1 MQRCGPARAPRSRIA
16 AGRFNALEQERCR
29 RCRARMLGP
38 HGGPRAIAARPGTDG
53 LMICSLAPEP
63 GKPGRITRK
72 ESRETT
78 KGRAKTGCN
87 NNNPGR

>member
-1 MQRCGPARAPRSRIA
+1 MQQGARTT
-16 AGRFNALEQERCR
+16 AGFRATLQQERCR
-29 RCRARMLGP
+29 KRRARMLGP